1 MPLRTQCSIEQGSK
15 FSVKGGFVCKGEK
28 KKVIAINIRWFIA
41 HHARGMIMR
50 AVSYS
55 LRVKMN
61 LGYITLPE
69 SWKSGC

>member
-15 FSVKGGFVCKGEK
+15 LSVNGGFVCKK

-41 HHARGMIMR
+41 CHARGKIMR

-55 LRVKMN
+55 VRVKMN

-69 SWKSGC
+69 CQKSGC